1 MRIGLVV
8 NCLNNLNIDEFME
21 HYFSLGFNHI
31 ILLNYEKEINNNFS
45 KNKYDILRIDDI
57 FNIDIFKNELLPI
70 IKEKMDFCLFCNIN
84 EYLYIRFN
92 KTINQLIKRYIPL
105 EQLKVSI
112 LNFNIDFNKAYYF
125 SKNNFTLSDNKLS
138 KYTKTIT
145 KVSKIDYLESTGY
158 FKLLKSSDENIIK
171 NSLNE
176 KSIDNIIDLKMLN
189 YELED
194 LIVYMACLDE
204 MIILNETIENNS
216 LLNVGNKVLL
226 KKYKKN

>member
-57 FNIDIFKNELLPI
+57 FNIDTFKNELLPI